1 MMVEAIAVLLRGL
14 SFIAMFQAVG
24 GALFVTLFGT
34 YLPVSGLRI
43 RRLLRIA
50 TLIAGALVLL
60 QFSFEAARLAG
71 EFSGLWDQQLQKL
84 AWHSPAGT
92 AVRLRLIGL
101 LLVLVSLQGS
111 PPVGGAT
118 ARRRMVAL
126 LCSVGTIV
134 LVAAF
139 TAIGHT
145 VDHPHRTAL
154 ALLLLAH
161 LLSMAFWFGAIW
173 PLRQAVIHE
182 PPAVAAAVLERFSR
196 IAVWIVPGLLL
207 AGGTLVVLLVPG
219 FVVFGQPY
227 GQLLLAKMAGFGAL
241 MGFAAWNKLRLTP
254 ALWQNNPAAAPR
266 LRRSLM
272 SEYLI
277 IAAVLGITAIMT
289 GLYSP
294 DTV

>member
-1 MMVEAIAVLLRGL
+1 
-14 SFIAMFQAVG
+14 VG

-34 YLPVSGLRI
+34 SLPVSGARI

-50 TLIAGALVLL
+50 TVIAIALVLL
-60 QFSFEAARLAG
+60 QFSLEAARLAG
-71 EFSGLWDQQLQKL
+71 EFSGLWDEAMQKL

-92 AVRLRLIGL
+92 AMRLRLIGL
-101 LLVLVSLQGS
+101 LLVLVGLQGT
-111 PPVGGAT
+111 PPADGAT
-118 ARRRMVAL
+118 GRRLSAAL
-126 LCSVGTIV
+126 LCSVGTLV
-134 LVAAF
+134 LVLAF
-139 TAIGHT
+139 TVIGHT
-145 VDHPHRTAL
+145 VDHPQRTAL
-154 ALLLLAH
+154 ALLLLVH

-182 PPAVAAAVLERFSR
+182 APPTAAAVLARFSR
-196 IAVWIVPGLLL
+196 IAVWIVPGVLV
-207 AGGTLVVLLVPG
+207 AGGTLVLWLVPG
-219 FVVFGQPY
+219 LVVFGQPY

-241 MGFAAWNKLRLTP
+241 MGLAALNKLRLTP
-254 ALWQNNPAAAPR
+254 ALWQNHPAAAPR

-277 IAAVLGITAIMT
+277 IAAVLGITAVMT